1 MEKRYRVHRFEIRMS
16 RDQARLEDYL
26 NKIEGG
32 IVSVIPNVKSRFSFG
47 GFVDYVNFLY
57 IIERVG

>member
-16 RDQARLEDYL
+16 SDQVRLEDYL
-26 NKIEGG
+26 NKIEGE
-32 IVSVIPNVKSRFSFG
+32 IISVISNVKSRFTFG

-57 IIERVG
+57 IIERVD